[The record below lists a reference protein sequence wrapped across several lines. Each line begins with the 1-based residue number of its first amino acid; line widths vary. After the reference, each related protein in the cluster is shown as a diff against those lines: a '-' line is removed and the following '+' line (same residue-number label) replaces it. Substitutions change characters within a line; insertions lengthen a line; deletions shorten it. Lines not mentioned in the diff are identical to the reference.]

1 MNLKAKSPPK
11 MLTKKSEKLIMVCAA
26 MVLAQA
32 IAPVAVVHVAGLGT
46 EIIYRAGSSHFL

>member
-1 MNLKAKSPPK
+1 

-32 IAPVAVVHVAGLGT
+32 VAPVAVVHVAGLGT